1 MSRPELVTLIDLV
14 DTSEWNFGQLLQ
26 GHHVEGGGDGLLSPT
41 LCALAELL
49 QGLSLSEPHLDLDS
63 VTSKLCLLVSL
74 TEADLTVVT
83 LKYMLMILLMRVRL
97 R

>member
-26 GHHVEGGGDGLLSPT
+26 GHHVEGGGDGLLSST

-49 QGLSLSEPHLDLDS
+49 QGLSLSEPHLDLDPIIGKVNLFLPLAQS
-63 VTSKLCLLVSL
+63 
-74 TEADLTVVT
+74 DLTVVA
-83 LKYMLMILLMRVRL
+83 LIMRKII
-97 R
+97 